1 MTDVIENYF
10 DKAIDYERRTIKYLR
25 EGLNA
30 DERMLV
36 EYNKIIKDTEKS
48 KQYISEKMVAVLDE
62 IKMHEFMLN
71 ELNKKYKNT
80 TDGLNEG

>member
-1 MTDVIENYF
+1 
-10 DKAIDYERRTIKYLR
+10 
-25 EGLNA
+25 
-30 DERMLV
+30 MLV

-71 ELNKKYKNT
+71 ELNKKHKNT